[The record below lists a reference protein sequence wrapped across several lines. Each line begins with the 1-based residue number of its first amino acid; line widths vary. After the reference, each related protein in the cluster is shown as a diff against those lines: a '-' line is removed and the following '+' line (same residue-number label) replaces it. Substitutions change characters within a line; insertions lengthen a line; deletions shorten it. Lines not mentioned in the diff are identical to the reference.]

1 VTEENVYLVMELAD
15 ILQVSAI
22 QAACSHYL
30 LSALDTSNCLSV
42 FVHASL
48 RSYKDTAH
56 KTFRYIL
63 QNFKSVMEEE
73 EFLHVPPE
81 TLLKILSSQLLN
93 ISHEGQLLK
102 VQ

>member
-1 VTEENVYLVMELAD
+1 VYLVMEVAD

-30 LSALDTSNCLSV
+30 LSALNASNCVSV
-42 FVHASL
+42 YVHASL
-48 RSYKDTAH
+48 RNYNDAAH
-56 KTFRYIL
+56 KAFRYIL
-63 QNFKSVMEEE
+63 HNFKSVLEEE

-81 TLLKILSSQLLN
+81 TLLTILSSQLLN
-93 ISHEGQLLK
+93 VSHEGQLLK

>member
-1 VTEENVYLVMELAD
+1 MEIAD

-30 LSALDTSNCLSV
+30 LSVLNTSNCLSV
-42 FVHASL
+42 YVHASL
-48 RSYKDTAH
+48 HNYNDAAH
-56 KTFRYIL
+56 KAFRYIL

-81 TLLKILSSQLLN
+81 TLLKVLSSQLLN
-93 ISHEGQLLK
+93 VSHEGQLLK
-102 VQ
+102 V